1 MFCPQCGAE
10 NEKDKSYC
18 RRCGQSLAVVA
29 RLLDAED
36 ESVRPKLT
44 TSLSHLYSPNKTPSN
59 SSVKIGNNCRGG
71 PPWPPVRRIDRS
83 NDGRPRRAAPTV
95 HLQLPPLR

>member
-44 TSLSHLYSPNKTPSN
+44 TSP
-59 SSVKIGNNCRGG
+59 
-71 PPWPPVRRIDRS
+71 
-83 NDGRPRRAAPTV
+83 
-95 HLQLPPLR
+95 QPPLLTEQNTLELKREDRKQL